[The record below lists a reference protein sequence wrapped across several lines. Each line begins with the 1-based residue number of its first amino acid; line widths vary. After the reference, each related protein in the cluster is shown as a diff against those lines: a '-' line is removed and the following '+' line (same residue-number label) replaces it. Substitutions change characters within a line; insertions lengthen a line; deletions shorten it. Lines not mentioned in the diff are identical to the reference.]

1 MIEKFLCNFPL
12 TWGIINFCDNLLIMM
27 SIAAW
32 KWIRN
37 KLVGFEGLIVLTV
50 TLFLYPATK
59 GFDIKPLVLLTNRG
73 TIQFDCWD
81 IAGLENFAGQR
92 DALYQLSKGQCAI
105 IMFDATSRVTFKNVP
120 VLRRDL
126 VRTLGNIPIV
136 LCGNKVDSE
145 DLMAKA
151 KSIGWAKRNN
161 VQVLSPVNSLRNNH
175 ILRNEE
181 AKKNSILSE
190 K

>member
-1 MIEKFLCNFPL
+1 M
-12 TWGIINFCDNLLIMM
+12 
-27 SIAAW
+27 
-32 KWIRN
+32 
-37 KLVGFEGLIVLTV
+37 GFEGLIVLTV
-50 TLFLYPATK
+50 TLFLYPATSGYDRK
-59 GFDIKPLVLLTNRG
+59 ALVFPTNQG
-73 TIQFDCWD
+73 IIQFDCWD
-81 IAGLENFAGQR
+81 IAGLENCASRR
-92 DALYQLSKGQCAI
+92 DALYQLSDGQCAI
-105 IMFDATSRVTFKNVP
+105 MMFDVTSLVTFKNVP
-120 VLRRDL
+120 VLYRDL
-126 VRTLGNIPIV
+126 VRTCGNIPIV

>member
-1 MIEKFLCNFPL
+1 M
-12 TWGIINFCDNLLIMM
+12 
-27 SIAAW
+27 
-32 KWIRN
+32 
-37 KLVGFEGLIVLTV
+37 GFEGLIVLTV